1 MLHIKNPLVPVSIV
15 TIYLIFYNVV
25 LRSTDWADTILF
37 MYFLSPF
44 MVLWM
49 VVRVLKG
56 NGPSKE
62 EPFPYD

>member
-1 MLHIKNPLVPVSIV
+1 MLNIKNPLVPVSIT
-15 TIYLIFYNVV
+15 TIFLVGYTLVSR
-25 LRSTDWADTILF
+25 LTHWADLMLF

-44 MVLWM
+44 VVLWM

-56 NGPSKE
+56 KGPSSE